1 MLHGDCRNRWFDK
14 SFNIIVAANGKA
26 GIAWEHAWGDGVA
39 VLRFFNEMYNWIE
52 ELAHVPT
59 VGEAPL
65 PKEIKF
71 NVNDKVKKGSF
82 ALLGTHAGSHALLLV
97 LQQPLTRPAPT
108 MTS

>member
-71 NVNDKVKKGSF
+71 NVNDKVKKRFVG
-82 ALLGTHAGSHALLLV
+82 AAGHTCWLSCSASRAATAIGRGL
-97 LQQPLTRPAPT
+97 RPQ
-108 MTS
+108 